1 MIIVNESTVVVFS
14 SDELKSAL
22 QNDNGY
28 DYIYFGSNITITS
41 GIAISSSKSE
51 VTIDGLY
58 NGVMYEYT
66 DQKKL
71 GTSDG
76 IYVTSPLTS
85 KVTFKNMT
93 VTGYNYYG
101 IVYVP
106 ESTGYSNTTIEY
118 SNVTYTGPQ
127 MSYNPSGTTRFLNC
141 YITVKENYAAGNE
154 VAECNKI
161 EVGGFTTIIHKSTA
175 NSSFWFRNTT
185 PTFTILRDAKVYFT
199 SSSRELFYGPT
210 NLKLTISKG
219 SSFYVYANNGLAY
232 GTNGTGETEIQENAV
247 FSISK
252 TGYNGGYATWYSYG
266 TITMGKGSELSVIN
280 NYTNITSSN
289 YNISLMG
296 TQSGLIFNNPAK
308 VVLYNSVANVI
319 NVQNTASFNF
329 TYSRINLFDKSIT
342 LTDNISKDTLPTY
355 SWYKSSELSN
365 VVGTFTNSKTS
376 ITSNNYTEEELK
388 TLPGLDNFVI
398 GNKKI
403 LSIGTFSFVVDPLT
417 DKDTT
422 MKGKTESD
430 ASVLVEYEDVS
441 VVLQANE
448 EGEFTYSYDSALP
461 VGTIIT
467 LTCKTYNDVI
477 YYTKEIQIVYSG
489 ELVIDSATKHFQFE
503 VYAISQNPV
512 LCPRLS
518 TLNITVIDSRVNS
531 SEWKLY
537 ATINHDMESVS
548 GEKLKNSLVFVD
560 DTGNM
565 TVLSDTPTLV
575 YTGKNNGG
583 ETLTTV
589 VEWEEQ
595 KGILLQLIDPLM
607 NNENYDAEITWTIEE

>member
-1 MIIVNESTVVVFS
+1 
-14 SDELKSAL
+14 
-22 QNDNGY
+22 
-28 DYIYFGSNITITS
+28 
-41 GIAISSSKSE
+41 
-51 VTIDGLY
+51 
-58 NGVMYEYT
+58 
-66 DQKKL
+66 
-71 GTSDG
+71 
-76 IYVTSPLTS
+76 
-85 KVTFKNMT
+85 
-93 VTGYNYYG
+93 
-101 IVYVP
+101 
-106 ESTGYSNTTIEY
+106 
-118 SNVTYTGPQ
+118 
-127 MSYNPSGTTRFLNC
+127 
-141 YITVKENYAAGNE
+141 
-154 VAECNKI
+154 
-161 EVGGFTTIIHKSTA
+161 
-175 NSSFWFRNTT
+175 
-185 PTFTILRDAKVYFT
+185 
-199 SSSRELFYGPT
+199 
-210 NLKLTISKG
+210 
-219 SSFYVYANNGLAY
+219 
-232 GTNGTGETEIQENAV
+232 
-247 FSISK
+247 
-252 TGYNGGYATWYSYG
+252 
-266 TITMGKGSELSVIN
+266 
-280 NYTNITSSN
+280 
-289 YNISLMG
+289 MG

-308 VVLYNSVANVI
+308 VVLYNSAANVI

-376 ITSNNYTEEELK
+376 ITSSNYTEEELK
-388 TLPGLDNFVI
+388 TLPSLDNFVI

-448 EGEFTYSYDSALP
+448 EGEFTYSYDAALP

-512 LCPRLS
+512 LCPRLP
-518 TLNITVIDSRVNS
+518 TLNITVVDSRVNS

-595 KGILLQLIDPLM
+595 KGILLQLIDPLI